1 MRGGGGGAVK
11 IGADAVAHAGAVS
24 AFARAVVWRQAL
36 SLVSSKAAEEWGLQE
51 PIAKAACT
59 AAIAACDR
67 AGVWEQAVAVISE
80 MLDRHLHPSTYSL
93 NAVLSACGRCSEW
106 EQALGMWA
114 TLEGGVSG
122 VGTPADWVTS
132 GLLVRACERAGQW
145 ANALALFEDLGRS
158 RMELGTAAHNAAVSA
173 CALGRRWADAL
184 DLLRRMDAGRVPM
197 TRSTRNSVLRACD
210 GVLEATA
217 ALSLLRSGIGAAD
230 SPEWRRQTLPAHL
243 ELTEL
248 GLSQAASQV
257 ELRLAG
263 SSEAD
268 PFPAAWGS
276 AVETRVGVAGTSQR
290 GGVYKQPE
298 EIFNPASVSGGA
310 TSEYFSALLPSAL
323 PQLPKELLAK
333 LAPEHHAEV
342 EELRYEVECH
352 ASAALSGL
360 PVRAHLV
367 GSRLYGVAL
376 AGADVDLVLELGPEA
391 LLELPRTAQGLFT
404 QDAARMASVQA
415 LLRFRRHLESA
426 GDRWHVEEMALDARR
441 PTLRMRQVAGMTGNI
456 DLAGFGSGTSTR
468 SSISSSS
475 RSRTISC
482 GSLAVEVTFD
492 QSLATLRKS
501 ELLARACAVGGG
513 QVRQVALV
521 LRIWAAARGLT
532 GQRKGYPS
540 GYAFGLMALYFCQ
553 RQGLLGGLSPKARE
567 ELSAFFPSDHG
578 QPALREQEGQPS
590 QSQPVHWQPHGAVAI
605 MPPLGSPEL
614 DPVLD
619 LGPGLFAFFARDF
632 DWYQEAVSVTSGGRS
647 LHPRSTEGAAKPRKG
662 VLWVEDP
669 VEAGV
674 DLAGP
679 YLSQA
684 RNIRLRAEFR
694 RADRL
699 LRRGAATSNFQSDG
713 ERDGCFL
720 SREKAQVRAE
730 GRLVR
735 LLQRLEEDRIWSLD
749 ELSSVCEELVA
760 LGSEDWPEAPPEA
773 NGSGSG
779 SGLPPAR
786 GQELWARLGSHL
798 LKFPDGQQQRIVT
811 ALGPLRG
818 DVCKKM
824 VAATDALNIWLSAGI
839 SGKAEI
845 QNSKV
850 VLFPQ
855 QLVVHLLAIDQ
866 TPQLRCY
873 RQCGDLAVKTRFL
886 VAIAAAVRAA
896 QDPALLRPC
905 LSGHPSALV
914 LAQRIASSFFTVPSH
929 GNVLLRWHEARLDRY
944 DLVWCLAAG
953 RALELF
959 RDELQERLVASL
971 LRHRSKLK
979 LGQAMG
985 SDVSLRLSPWPMVGC
1000 PLAAEFISFIAE
1012 KAPELDEME
1021 PFSVK
1026 ECPVHSLRPAPLLRI
1041 LEALDAFE
1049 VEKAGRVTL
1058 KLIRLR
1064 PAFVPQIPTQTEQ
1077 SSLAVTPDAASL
1089 SSASVSP
1096 PSAATPAATPVA
1108 TPVATPATAPA
1119 AAPVAIPEATPAAI
1133 PAAVAVAT
1141 PLAAAVA
1148 APIAAA
1154 GSATVADATST
1165 RPAIDALAIA
1175 SAVEQAVDL
1184 ASVEGALEGAAASA
1198 TGSSSGLGAAAPAP
1212 SEGPGAAAV
1221 GAAVGA
1227 TVASPVAEASPIAS
1241 LASEPPVQ
1249 EAAASASSGAPAVA
1263 EASPSEAGGS
1273 WSAVPSVVA
1282 AVSSS
1287 AEPAAANSAA
1297 PVASSAAVPPVKPK
1311 LMGFGATSF
1320 ASKRPGRGGK
1330 GVALFTEEP
1339 KKVSRVPLPPKL
1351 IRRSI
1356 DWRDTKYL
1364 ERLVQHGLAA
1374 GDAGWKSAW
1383 EELCKQKEVSADFAE
1398 PPPTEFLVQFVEGN
1412 LYQTT
1417 GKDWARE
1424 LLYKREG
1431 EEDRPPVQ
1439 EDASPSA
1446 SPLNAEPAA
1455 SSNAEP
1461 AAEGAGTKTIE
1472 EPALQIAAASSSSS
1486 SPADGVQK
1494 EQQEQQQQQ
1503 QEQQSEPQQEQQ
1515 QESSGSHGQSTSDVA
1530 KVEEKEVKQEEPK
1543 EKKEK
1548 KDKKDKKEKKDKK
1561 DKKRKREKEGDI
1573 EANTATGQGAE
1584 DSSDSSEIDPHAVRP
1599 MKDHKTRMCFSF
1611 LEGRCHKGSD
1621 CVQAHSEELKQP
1633 GEALRDFEKRLQ
1645 KHQAKQPR
1653 GSFPQSSV
1661 HHPKP
1666 AARTVPAMPHQH
1678 WHQPPMGMGHM
1689 MGMTAPHMMDPMMMH
1704 NPMGMMGMSPM
1715 MHGGVPPGMMH
1726 AMPHMNPHMAMMMEG
1741 SEKQYRDEKSKKRK
1755 EPERDREK
1763 DKKDKGKDREKG
1775 KDKHRDRG
1783 EDDNAKPNKDKKDKG
1798 KKDKGG
1804 KERKV
1809 DDEDL

>member
-1 MRGGGGGAVK
+1 MRGGGGAVK

-24 AFARAVVWRQAL
+24 ACARAVVWRQAL

-51 PIAKAACT
+51 PIAIAACT

-590 QSQPVHWQPHGAVAI
+590 QSQPVHWQPHGASASTAAKATTETIETPEIGRTATAETNTLPPPIVQISFTVAATFRDISIVPAGLSGSASTSSTVTSPRVAI

-720 SREKAQVRAE
+720 SRE
-730 GRLVR
+730 
-735 LLQRLEEDRIWSLD
+735 
-749 ELSSVCEELVA
+749 
-760 LGSEDWPEAPPEA
+760 
-773 NGSGSG
+773 
-779 SGLPPAR
+779 
-786 GQELWARLGSHL
+786 
-798 LKFPDGQQQRIVT
+798 
-811 ALGPLRG
+811 
-818 DVCKKM
+818 
-824 VAATDALNIWLSAGI
+824 
-839 SGKAEI
+839 
-845 QNSKV
+845 
-850 VLFPQ
+850 
-855 QLVVHLLAIDQ
+855 
-866 TPQLRCY
+866 
-873 RQCGDLAVKTRFL
+873 
-886 VAIAAAVRAA
+886 
-896 QDPALLRPC
+896 LLR
-905 LSGHPSALV
+905 S
-914 LAQRIASSFFTVPSH
+914 
-929 GNVLLRWHEARLDRY
+929 
-944 DLVWCLAAG
+944 
-953 RALELF
+953 
-959 RDELQERLVASL
+959 
-971 LRHRSKLK
+971 
-979 LGQAMG
+979 
-985 SDVSLRLSPWPMVGC
+985 
-1000 PLAAEFISFIAE
+1000 
-1012 KAPELDEME
+1012 
-1021 PFSVK
+1021 
-1026 ECPVHSLRPAPLLRI
+1026 
-1041 LEALDAFE
+1041 
-1049 VEKAGRVTL
+1049 
-1058 KLIRLR
+1058 
-1064 PAFVPQIPTQTEQ
+1064 
-1077 SSLAVTPDAASL
+1077 
-1089 SSASVSP
+1089 
-1096 PSAATPAATPVA
+1096 
-1108 TPVATPATAPA
+1108 
-1119 AAPVAIPEATPAAI
+1119 
-1133 PAAVAVAT
+1133 
-1141 PLAAAVA
+1141 
-1148 APIAAA
+1148 
-1154 GSATVADATST
+1154 
-1165 RPAIDALAIA
+1165 
-1175 SAVEQAVDL
+1175 
-1184 ASVEGALEGAAASA
+1184 
-1198 TGSSSGLGAAAPAP
+1198 
-1212 SEGPGAAAV
+1212 
-1221 GAAVGA
+1221 
-1227 TVASPVAEASPIAS
+1227 
-1241 LASEPPVQ
+1241 
-1249 EAAASASSGAPAVA
+1249 
-1263 EASPSEAGGS
+1263 
-1273 WSAVPSVVA
+1273 
-1282 AVSSS
+1282 
-1287 AEPAAANSAA
+1287 
-1297 PVASSAAVPPVKPK
+1297 
-1311 LMGFGATSF
+1311 
-1320 ASKRPGRGGK
+1320 RGG
-1330 GVALFTEEP
+1330 L
-1339 KKVSRVPLPPKL
+1339 
-1351 IRRSI
+1351 
-1356 DWRDTKYL
+1356 
-1364 ERLVQHGLAA
+1364 
-1374 GDAGWKSAW
+1374 
-1383 EELCKQKEVSADFAE
+1383 
-1398 PPPTEFLVQFVEGN
+1398 
-1412 LYQTT
+1412 
-1417 GKDWARE
+1417 
-1424 LLYKREG
+1424 
-1431 EEDRPPVQ
+1431 
-1439 EDASPSA
+1439 
-1446 SPLNAEPAA
+1446 
-1455 SSNAEP
+1455 
-1461 AAEGAGTKTIE
+1461 
-1472 EPALQIAAASSSSS
+1472 
-1486 SPADGVQK
+1486 
-1494 EQQEQQQQQ
+1494 
-1503 QEQQSEPQQEQQ
+1503 
-1515 QESSGSHGQSTSDVA
+1515 
-1530 KVEEKEVKQEEPK
+1530 
-1543 EKKEK
+1543 
-1548 KDKKDKKEKKDKK
+1548 
-1561 DKKRKREKEGDI
+1561 
-1573 EANTATGQGAE
+1573 
-1584 DSSDSSEIDPHAVRP
+1584 
-1599 MKDHKTRMCFSF
+1599 
-1611 LEGRCHKGSD
+1611 
-1621 CVQAHSEELKQP
+1621 
-1633 GEALRDFEKRLQ
+1633 
-1645 KHQAKQPR
+1645 
-1653 GSFPQSSV
+1653 
-1661 HHPKP
+1661 
-1666 AARTVPAMPHQH
+1666 
-1678 WHQPPMGMGHM
+1678 
-1689 MGMTAPHMMDPMMMH
+1689 
-1704 NPMGMMGMSPM
+1704 
-1715 MHGGVPPGMMH
+1715 
-1726 AMPHMNPHMAMMMEG
+1726 
-1741 SEKQYRDEKSKKRK
+1741 
-1755 EPERDREK
+1755 
-1763 DKKDKGKDREKG
+1763 
-1775 KDKHRDRG
+1775 
-1783 EDDNAKPNKDKKDKG
+1783 
-1798 KKDKGG
+1798 
-1804 KERKV
+1804 
-1809 DDEDL
+1809 